1 MDLANPGI
9 MAQFASLPTVNSSVQ
24 SALLGQQNIEQ
35 NQNVLAQQQR
45 AEEARKAMSD
55 IVLGGGSGGLVATRE
70 QQAES
75 DAFAASHPNAP
86 KTVNDGGLNEAWV
99 RLARAD
105 PQAAAQLRAQMQQ
118 KAALGAYF
126 NNPTPKGTF
135 ELLTQFPDLKDEIS
149 KGWDVYSGAAK
160 EAKLAAT
167 ADAYGYLQAGDA
179 PGAIKIVRD
188 HMEADKAAGLDVNG
202 YQDLIDAIQANP
214 TSGKAIAGLML
225 AAGAGPEKFAEAH
238 GKIGENARSD
248 ELQPLAV
255 RKAGAEATTAE
266 VGAQFAPAAAQ
277 SALDTAAATRTRWAA
292 QTANE
297 VADLAIKR
305 DGLTLDR
312 DKLTSGIQFELEK
325 LDRSGLQ
332 LDAGARQAV
341 NAAVGESAS
350 AQALAGRMSDLAAQ
364 MATSHASSGWKAR
377 IAEAGKGMFGGQDA
391 VSGLRAEYNQLVNA
405 QAVKNLPPGPASD
418 KDIALAKQGF
428 PPDSANTDYLA
439 SFLRG
444 MAKMQQAVGASS
456 DRKANWIASNGSLAP
471 VRRDTDVGG
480 VMVPAGTTFNEF
492 NGNAAKRGRQ
502 GDVPAGLSSI
512 YQKYGR

>member
-9 MAQFASLPTVNSSVQ
+9 MAQFASLPTVNSNVQ
-24 SALLGQQNIEQ
+24 STLLGQQNIEQ

-45 AEEARKAMSD
+45 AEQARQAMA
-55 IVLGGGSGGLVATRE
+55 VATDPNATPDLRNQAMNAL
-70 QQAES
+70 QQA
-75 DAFAASHPNAP
+75 DAP
-86 KTVNDGGLNEAWV
+86 
-99 RLARAD
+99 
-105 PQAAAQLRAQMQQ
+105 AAAALRQQMQQ
-118 KAALGAYF
+118 RQALGAYF
-126 NNPTPKGTF
+126 QNPTAKGTM
-135 ELLTQFPDLKDEIS
+135 ELITNFPGLKDEIS
-149 KGWDVYSGAAK
+149 KGWDVYSGAAR

-167 ADAYGYLQAGDA
+167 ADAYGYLNAGDA

-248 ELQPLAV
+248 ELQPSAV
-255 RKAGAEATTAE
+255 RKAGADATTAE
-266 VGAQFAPAAAQ
+266 VQAQYAPQKAESDLA
-277 SALDTAAATRTRWAA
+277 TAAATRTRWAA

-312 DKLTSGIQFELEK
+312 DKLTSGIQLELEK

-341 NAAVGESAS
+341 NTAVGESAS
-350 AQALAGRMSDLAAQ
+350 AQALAGRMSDLAAKMQ
-364 MATSHASSGWKAR
+364 ASGATSGWPAR
-377 IAEAGKGMFGGQDA
+377 FAEAAKGVYGGQNA

-492 NGNAAKRGRQ
+492 NGNAVKRGRQ

-512 YQKYGR
+512 YQKYGGR